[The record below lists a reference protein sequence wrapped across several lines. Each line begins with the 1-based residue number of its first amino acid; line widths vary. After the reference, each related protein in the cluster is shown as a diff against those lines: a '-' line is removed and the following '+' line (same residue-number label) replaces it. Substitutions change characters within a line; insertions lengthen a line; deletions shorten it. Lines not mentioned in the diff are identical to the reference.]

1 MLESKLIGEQLYF
14 WGALYLL
21 VEITGIYYAF
31 HAILN
36 TRTSQAAIAW
46 AITLVTTPVL
56 VLPLYWIFGNSRFHG
71 YMESFRQASLD
82 HVDIARKAFEE
93 IESYHVHN
101 IQGLQDVVST
111 VSHLGK
117 LPFTTQNSAQLL
129 INGQETYEAML
140 EAIEQAE
147 DYVLLQFYIIHNDHV
162 GEAFRQVLTKKM
174 RQGVRVFFLYDEVGS
189 HKLSN
194 QYLKELRDAGAHVS
208 SFNGHK
214 GINKYLHINFRNHR
228 KILIVDGLKAFVG
241 GLNLGHEY
249 LGENLKIGY
258 WRDTH
263 VLLQGPSVKTTQAVF
278 VKDWYWS
285 KGEVPDLNWVVQTA
299 QELWDQKTGSQM
311 SGTQEQREID
321 HLAGSNQNIMVLD
334 TGPADEKPVCSL
346 FFCAL
351 INQARSKVWIAT
363 PYFVPDQ
370 EIIQALKNAALR
382 GVDVRLIL
390 PEKYDKYF
398 VYLTSFAYYRELQGY
413 DIKIHRYT
421 KGFSHQKVILMDDEL
436 AGIGTV
442 NLDNRSIYLN
452 FEVAAYVADHDFAK
466 KVSRMLEFDISHCYL
481 DKIEDFENKPLW
493 FRAVSR
499 VFYLLS
505 PIL

>member
-1 MLESKLIGEQLYF
+1 MLEIEFLKEQLYLL
-14 WGALYLL
+14 AIVYLVIEL
-21 VEITGIYYAF
+21 TGIYYAV

-46 AITLVTTPVL
+46 AITLVTMPIV
-56 VLPLYWIFGNSRFHG
+56 VLPLYWIFGNSRFYA
-71 YMESFRQASLD
+71 YMESFRQSSLEHID
-82 HVDIARKAFEE
+82 KARQVFQEIELYHVDS
-93 IESYHVHN
+93 IE
-101 IQGLQDVVST
+101 GLEDVNST
-111 VSHLGK
+111 VNRLEL
-117 LPFTTQNSAQLL
+117 LPFTAQNNAQLL
-129 INGQETYEAML
+129 INGQKTYKAML

-162 GEAFRQVLTKKM
+162 GETFRKLLTEKLQ
-174 RQGVRVFFLYDEVGS
+174 QGVRVYFLYDEIGS
-189 HKLSN
+189 HLLSKR
-194 QYLKELRDAGAHVS
+194 YLRELRRAGAQVS

-241 GLNLGHEY
+241 GLNLGLEY
-249 LGENLKIGY
+249 LGEDEDMGY

-263 VLLQGPSVKTTQAVF
+263 VMLQGPSVQTTQTVF
-278 VKDWYWS
+278 VKDWFWS
-285 KGEVPDLNWVVQTA
+285 KGKVPELNWVVQTA
-299 QELWDQKTGSQM
+299 EASCLGIQASQC
-311 SGTQEQREID
+311 Q
-321 HLAGSNQNIMVLD
+321 QNIMVLG

-351 INQARSKVWIAT
+351 INQARSCVWIAT

-390 PEKYDKYF
+390 PDSYDNYF
-398 VYLTSFAYYRELQGY
+398 VYLTSFAYYRDLKGY
-413 DIKIHRYT
+413 DIKIYRYT
-421 KGFSHQKVILMDDEL
+421 KGFNHQKVIMVDDEL

-452 FEVAAYVADHDFAK
+452 FEVAAYIADKDFAL
-466 KVSRMLEFDISHCYL
+466 KVRHMLEYDMNHSYL
-481 DKIEDFENKPLW
+481 DKIEDFEQRPLW
-493 FRAVSR
+493 FKAISR
-499 VFYLLS
+499 VFYLFS
-505 PIL
+505 PVL